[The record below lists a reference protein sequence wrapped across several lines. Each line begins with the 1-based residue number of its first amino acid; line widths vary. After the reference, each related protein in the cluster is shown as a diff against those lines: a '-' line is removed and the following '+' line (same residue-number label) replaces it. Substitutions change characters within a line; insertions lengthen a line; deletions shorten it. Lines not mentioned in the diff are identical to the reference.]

1 VSVDNKMQLHNQLNI
16 AQGKYTYFLLAIA
29 ASAIAFS
36 TQVTK
41 ESVFAFSLIPL
52 GLAVLSWG
60 LSFYCGC
67 QNIRYSNSNTIA
79 NIELLRVQ
87 MGEHPDVQ
95 THPQLM
101 QVASEGIRSAFK
113 ANTGKLCSYNNWQFR
128 FILIGAVFFIV
139 WRLLEMAIRTAG
151 N

>member
-1 VSVDNKMQLHNQLNI
+1 MSDDKQMQLHIQLST
-16 AQGKYTYFLLAIA
+16 AEGKYTYFLLAIA

-36 TQVTK
+36 TQITK

-79 NIELLRVQ
+79 NIEFLRVEA
-87 MGEHPDVQ
+87 GKHPDVQ

-101 QVASEGIRSAFK
+101 QAALEGISSAFES
-113 ANTGKLCSYNNWQFR
+113 NTDKLCSYNNWQFR
-128 FILIGAVFFIV
+128 FILIGAVLFIA
-139 WRLLEMAIRTAG
+139 WHLTEMAIRTVG